1 MGAFER
7 LGPDGMGEEV
17 MVLTGPLMNCNVAA
31 TTARRPTTGSCR
43 SAWKGK
49 HKLMT
54 ADRQIEHDD
63 W

>member
-1 MGAFER
+1 
-7 LGPDGMGEEV
+7 MGEEV

-54 ADRQIEHDD
+54 ADRQIEHGD